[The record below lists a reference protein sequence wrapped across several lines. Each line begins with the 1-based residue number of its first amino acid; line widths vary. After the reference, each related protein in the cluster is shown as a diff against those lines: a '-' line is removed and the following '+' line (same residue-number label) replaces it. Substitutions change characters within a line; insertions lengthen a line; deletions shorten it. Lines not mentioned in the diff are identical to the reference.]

1 MRGHVD
7 AESLALDAE
16 GLLSRR
22 QSARVRSHLSGCPEC
37 AATRQQLTEVTALLG
52 QVPAAPLPP
61 AIAARLDLA
70 LTAEAARRAAEPAAA
85 GATQAANGGPVTA
98 PPADRTTGRCTTGQ
112 HGAPPVT
119 APPAT
124 PAGTHRSPA
133 PPGRAR
139 RPAHGRDGRD
149 GTGTRR
155 WGLRSPATLRLV
167 SVAGAA
173 VVLAAGGYGLAQLSS
188 GSSGSTSAAS
198 SAAAPATLPVYTS
211 GFSYQPATLGRQAAT
226 ALARYRHREGQLI
239 PAAGGIQGGPAQRS
253 GTAGASHPDT
263 GAATRH
269 GTDSLAPVVS
279 PAEEGILRG
288 CAGAIAN
295 GRAVELVDRASY
307 AGRPAT
313 VIVLAA
319 GGGQPA
325 TVWVM
330 GPGCSAGHPD
340 KITEG
345 PLGG

>member
-1 MRGHVD
+1 VD

-22 QSARVRSHLSGCPEC
+22 QSARVRSHLSGCPQC
-37 AATRQQLTEVTALLG
+37 AAARQQLTEVTALLG

-70 LTAEAARRAAEPAAA
+70 LSAEAARRAAEPTAA
-85 GATQAANGGPVTA
+85 GATWAANGGPATAPPATA
-98 PPADRTTGRCTTGQ
+98 PPAD
-112 HGAPPVT
+112 ASPAT

-139 RPAHGRDGRD
+139 RPAHGRDARD
-149 GTGTRR
+149 RTGTRR

-173 VVLAAGGYGLAQLSS
+173 VVLAAGGYGLSQLFS
-188 GSSGSTSAAS
+188 GSSGSTSTAS
-198 SAAAPATLPVYTS
+198 GAAAPSTALPVYDS
-211 GFSYQPATLGRQAAT
+211 GLSYHPATLGRQAAA
-226 ALARYRHREGQLI
+226 ALARYQRREAQVI
-239 PAAGGIQGGPAQRS
+239 PATGGIQGGPAQGS
-253 GTAGASHPDT
+253 TPAT
-263 GAATRH
+263 GGGQAVTGPATRH
-269 GTDSLAPVVS
+269 GTDSLVPLIS

-288 CAGAIAN
+288 CAGTIAD
-295 GRAVELVDRASY
+295 GRAVKLVDQARY
-307 AGRPAT
+307 AGHSAII
-313 VIVLAA
+313 IVLAA
-319 GGGQPA
+319 GGGRPA